1 MYNLWNVFSLHVYC
15 ICLNCLTY
23 LYTDVRGV
31 LLLVLAV
38 KSLPKTIYKAPSPLP
53 APSQAQTHT
62 YLLSQLI
69 QRRKW
74 ERMEKVFFFQQPP
87 QFLLPAEPHK
97 SADELK
103 AFTTTTTNFSQ
114 ADLKTRSNPV
124 YTWIYKTFEPN
135 WNSNYFLVFGAFRA
149 LGES

>member
-1 MYNLWNVFSLHVYC
+1 MKCIFLTCLLYLSKLSNIFVYRCEGSLTPSPGCQKSPKDH
-15 ICLNCLTY
+15 LQ
-23 LYTDVRGV
+23 G
-31 LLLVLAV
+31 
-38 KSLPKTIYKAPSPLP
+38 SLPPPRPLSSPD
-53 APSQAQTHT
+53 AHISIISTDT
-62 YLLSQLI
+62 EKKM
-69 QRRKW
+69 RNNG
-74 ERMEKVFFFQQPP
+74 KVFFFQQPP

-135 WNSNYFLVFGAFRA
+135 
-149 LGES
+149 